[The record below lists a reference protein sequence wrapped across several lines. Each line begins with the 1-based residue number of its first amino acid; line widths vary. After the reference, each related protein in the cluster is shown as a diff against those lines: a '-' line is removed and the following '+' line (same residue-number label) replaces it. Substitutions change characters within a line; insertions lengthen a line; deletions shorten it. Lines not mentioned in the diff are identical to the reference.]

1 MSDEQTTSLRQQ
13 IDDKVIDARNEVIM
27 QATNAFLLGRQVVLT
42 GVGMT
47 CLGIEQ
53 VQALFQ
59 QAVTRGEVV
68 ESDAQQMIE
77 DLRRQ
82 LADGTTSQISSGLAG
97 LLNKVPG
104 VNIVYKAP
112 DAPAQSEEDA
122 TSAAQKAP

>member
-1 MSDEQTTSLRQQ
+1 MSDEQATSLRQQ
-13 IDDKVIDARNEVIM
+13 LDDKVIDARNEVIM

-68 ESDAQQMIE
+68 ESDAQQMLD
-77 DLRRQ
+77 DLHRQ
-82 LADGTTSQISSGLAG
+82 LSEGTTSHISSGLAG
-97 LLNKVPG
+97 LLNKLPG
-104 VNIVYKAP
+104 VNIAYKAP
-112 DAPAQSEEDA
+112 DAPAQSEGDA
-122 TSAAQKAP
+122 PSAAPAAP

>member
-1 MSDEQTTSLRQQ
+1 MSDEQATSLRQQ
-13 IDDKVIDARNEVIM
+13 LDDKVIDARNEVIM

-68 ESDAQQMIE
+68 ESDTQQMIE

-82 LADGTTSQISSGLAG
+82 LADGTTSQFSSGLAG

-104 VNIVYKAP
+104 VNIAYKAP

>member
-1 MSDEQTTSLRQQ
+1 MRDGQATSLRQQ
-13 IDDKVIDARNEVIM
+13 LEDKVIDARNEVIM

-68 ESDAQQMIE
+68 GSDAQQMIE

-82 LADGTTSQISSGLAG
+82 LADGTTSHISSGLAG

-104 VNIVYKAP
+104 VNIAYKAP